1 MKYLVDTDWIIHALH
16 GKEKEVTKL
25 LELKKEGLAI
35 SVISLAEL
43 YEGVYRSADPIS
55 NETVLKD
62 FLSGVMVL
70 EINEE
75 ISKKFGELRAM
86 LRTQGR
92 LIGDFDLLIASTGL
106 CYNLTLISYNIKE
119 FERVDD
125 LKIFSD

>member
-1 MKYLVDTDWIIHALH
+1 MNYLVDTDWIIHALH

-43 YEGVYRSADPIS
+43 YEGVYRSTDPIS
-55 NETVLKD
+55 TETILKD

-75 ISKKFGELRAM
+75 ISKKFGELRAK
-86 LRTQGR
+86 LRTQGK

-106 CYNLTLISYNIKE
+106 CYNLTLLTYNINE
-119 FERVDD
+119 FERVEN
-125 LKIFSD
+125 LNIFSD

>member
-1 MKYLVDTDWIIHALH
+1 MNYLVDTDWIIHGLH

-43 YEGVYRSADPIS
+43 YEGVYGSADPVS
-55 NETVLKD
+55 NERVLKD
-62 FLSGVMVL
+62 FLTGVTVL

-75 ISKKFGELRAM
+75 ISKKFGEQRAKLRK
-86 LRTQGR
+86 QGK
-92 LIGDFDLLIASTGL
+92 LIGDFDLLIASTSL
-106 CYNLTLISYNIKE
+106 CYNLTLLTYNINE
-119 FERVDD
+119 FERVEN

>member
-1 MKYLVDTDWIIHALH
+1 MNYLVDTDWIIHALH

-25 LELKKEGLAI
+25 LELKKDGLAI

-75 ISKKFGELRAM
+75 ISKKFGELRAK
-86 LRTQGR
+86 LRTQGK

-106 CYNLTLISYNIKE
+106 CYNLTLLTYNKNE
-119 FERVDD
+119 FERVEN

>member
-106 CYNLTLISYNIKE
+106 CYNLTLLTYNINE
-119 FERVDD
+119 FERVEN

>member
-25 LELKKEGLAI
+25 LELKKDGLAI

-75 ISKKFGELRAM
+75 ISKKFGELRAK
-86 LRTQGR
+86 LRTQGK

-106 CYNLTLISYNIKE
+106 CYNLTLLTYNINE
-119 FERVDD
+119 FERVEN
-125 LKIFSD
+125 LNIFSD

>member
-1 MKYLVDTDWIIHALH
+1 MNYLVDTDWIIHALH

-25 LELKKEGLAI
+25 LELKKDGLAI

-75 ISKKFGELRAM
+75 ISKKFGELRAK
-86 LRTQGR
+86 LRTQGK

-106 CYNLTLISYNIKE
+106 CYNLTLLTYNINE
-119 FERVDD
+119 FERVEN

>member
-1 MKYLVDTDWIIHALH
+1 MSYTN
-16 GKEKEVTKL
+16 T
-25 LELKKEGLAI
+25 KKEGLAI

-92 LIGDFDLLIASTGL
+92 LNGDFDLLIASTGL
-106 CYNLTLISYNIKE
+106 CYNLTLLTYNINE
-119 FERVDD
+119 FERVEN